1 MNGGNVARGQ
11 ADGFELEI
19 LPKLKDVKCKDN
31 SSNLLQ
37 YLVCA
42 YIEKFDEVNLHNN
55 LVYR

>member
-19 LPKLKDVKCKDN
+19 LPKLRDVKCRGN

-55 LVYR
+55 FV